1 MKKTLILASVFLIS
15 AAAQAQLR
23 LGAQAGAS
31 ISQPNIKVDG
41 TSVTAGYSGHSFVY
55 PGIIFDY
62 TIANFLSIQPS
73 LNYLQS
79 GFNNTTSFVDPLG
92 NNFTTEGRL
101 RINNLAVPLNL
112 CVPLKVG
119 KGKLEICAGP
129 TLVVALNGTQSS
141 AINGSTPSVADVKIG
156 NDSLSL
162 RQINWG
168 TNFGIG
174 YRLKNGL
181 GANVGIQIPV
191 SDLNRSSLYEQK
203 INVITGTL
211 SWFLFG
217 NK

>member
-1 MKKTLILASVFLIS
+1 MKKLVILSSAILIATT
-15 AAAQAQLR
+15 ATAQLR
-23 LGAQAGAS
+23 LGVQAGAS
-31 ISQPNIKVDG
+31 ISQPNIKVNG
-41 TSVTAGYSGHSFVY
+41 ISVTAGYSGHSFVY

-73 LNYLQS
+73 VNYLQS
-79 GFNNTTSFVDPLG
+79 GFTNTTTTNILG
-92 NNFTTEGRL
+92 TAYTTTGKL
-101 RINNLAVPLNL
+101 RINNLAVPINL
-112 CVPLKVG
+112 CVPIKMG
-119 KGKLEICAGP
+119 NGKLELCAGP
-129 TLVVALNGTQSS
+129 TLVVALNGTNSTS
-141 AINGSTPSVADVKIG
+141 TNGGTPAVADVKIG

-181 GANVGIQIPV
+181 AANVGIQIPV
-191 SDLNRSSLYEQK
+191 SDLDRSSITSQK